1 MSQKTLQKKISMQRH
16 IVFTVEIAPLE
27 YKFCAAPRTS
37 MYTCTAVYIPEKKKP
52 YTKREDVQKIKEMLC
67 PIDADAWIRRG

>member
-1 MSQKTLQKKISMQRH
+1 MQRH

-37 MYTCTAVYIPEKKKP
+37 MYTYTAVYIPEKKKNI
-52 YTKREDVQKIKEMLC
+52 TQNEKMFKK
-67 PIDADAWIRRG
+67 

>member
-37 MYTCTAVYIPEKKKP
+37 MYTYTAVYIPEKKKNI
-52 YTKREDVQKIKEMLC
+52 TQNEKMFKK
-67 PIDADAWIRRG
+67 